1 MKTRRVSSK
10 PLRLRELREER
21 GFSQYGL
28 AEESGV
34 GRSTIAALEAG
45 ERGAHPNT
53 VHALA
58 GALGVTVLDLYKPR
72 TTPQPRHDRPT
83 QTAHSYARLRQSL
96 SDAFPGVENEVRPGT
111 NGRTVHGGVRVAAK
125 EVLPVQHHPPPH
137 DTFGARSTGV
147 GGRLL
152 QVSDRATGLAYGGAR
167 IRVGGITEW
176 WGEGPGRTLTV
187 ADRGYTG
194 PFPRNRLK
202 GPMSEPNA

>member
-21 GFSQYGL
+21 GFSQYSL

-83 QTAHSYARLRQSL
+83 QTAQSYARLRQSL
-96 SDAFPGVENEVRPGT
+96 NDAYPGVENEVHLERMAEQFMVELGGLQRRFFPHNIT
-111 NGRTVHGGVRVAAK
+111 HPRTTLSAHDLLELADDFYRFRTELRAWPVGESGYAS
-125 EVLPVQHHPPPH
+125 EVLPNGE
-137 DTFGARSTGV
+137 DE
-147 GGRLL
+147 
-152 QVSDRATGLAYGGAR
+152 GL
-167 IRVGGITEW
+167 
-176 WGEGPGRTLTV
+176 GEPLR
-187 ADRGYTG
+187 
-194 PFPRNRLK
+194 
-202 GPMSEPNA
+202 